1 MRRSTPAVEPV
12 LITSAPES
20 SADEYD
26 RRRKKYAIMMSL
38 RALAIIAAAST
49 YRFSL
54 WLAMAFV
61 VAGTVL
67 PWCAVIIANDGPAK
81 KRRPHHPQ
89 PQPVNT
95 ERALPAGSDRVVD
108 G

>member
-81 KRRPHHPQ
+81 KRRPHQSQQH
-89 PQPVNT
+89 VNP
-95 ERALPAGSDRVVD
+95 ERALPAGDDRVVD